1 MAERLH
7 DLLDAGQ
14 GIVFLHHALA
24 GWPGWPAWAEVL
36 GGRYHYAPAE
46 LRGQCWPDSGF
57 RYAEYTARV
66 VDADHPVCA
75 GVDDFALA
83 DELYCCPVFEADVVP
98 LLRADAPVG
107 PFRETFHE
115 VLGTPR
121 TGPPWTHPPASDLI
135 AWATSAGAEPD
146 RLRPTRRRRADLRR
160 PDLPPARGQRPRVGG
175 TSRRSRVGG

>member
-7 DLLDAGQ
+7 DLLEAGQ

-46 LRGQCWPDSGF
+46 LRGRCWPDSGF

-66 VDADHPVCA
+66 VDADHPVCV
-75 GVDDFALA
+75 GVEDFALA

-98 LLRADAPVG
+98 LCAP
-107 PFRETFHE
+107 
-115 VLGTPR
+115 
-121 TGPPWTHPPASDLI
+121 THRSVR
-135 AWATSAGAEPD
+135 SA
-146 RLRPTRRRRADLRR
+146 RRSTRYSERRA
-160 PDLPPARGQRPRVGG
+160 PARPGRIPRPA
-175 TSRRSRVGG
+175 T